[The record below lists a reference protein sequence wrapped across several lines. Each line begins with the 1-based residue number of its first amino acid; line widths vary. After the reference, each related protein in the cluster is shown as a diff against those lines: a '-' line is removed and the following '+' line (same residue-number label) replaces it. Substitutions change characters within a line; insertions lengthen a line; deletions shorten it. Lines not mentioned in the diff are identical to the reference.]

1 MNSVNLIF
9 KIRGNKLVSY
19 YTKING
25 KMYGIAEKIPVPKTK
40 IELDMNKYPLIDAK
54 TEYNCSVID
63 GKVVSLSPV
72 KYKTR
77 VKFVDNET
85 GKKIICQI
93 KDKTIFYDPNGGL
106 TENSTTLDG
115 TIRAINMCNNNFD
128 KNKVIN
134 EVIELYYKHFKK

>member
-77 VKFVDNET
+77 VKFVD
-85 GKKIICQI
+85 K
-93 KDKTIFYDPNGGL
+93 L
-106 TENSTTLDG
+106 
-115 TIRAINMCNNNFD
+115 
-128 KNKVIN
+128 
-134 EVIELYYKHFKK
+134 